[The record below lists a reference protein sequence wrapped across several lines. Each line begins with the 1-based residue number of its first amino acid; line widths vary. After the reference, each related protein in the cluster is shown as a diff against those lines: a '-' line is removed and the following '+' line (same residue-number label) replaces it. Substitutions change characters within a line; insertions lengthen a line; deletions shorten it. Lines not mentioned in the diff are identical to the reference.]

1 MILLLLRL
9 LFAALFAFIVGKLVS
24 GFKLPAILGWL
35 IAGMFVGLYAFALID
50 QEMLDAEWY
59 QIIMHILECAVGF
72 MIGTELVWKQLKKSG
87 ASIVAMTLFQSL
99 GTFFSVSSFFV

>member
-35 IAGMFVGLYAFALID
+35 IAGMFVGPYAFALID

-59 QIIMHILECAVGF
+59 QIIMHILECAV
-72 MIGTELVWKQLKKSG
+72 L
-87 ASIVAMTLFQSL
+87 
-99 GTFFSVSSFFV
+99 